1 MELQIKALLAGV
13 FFGIWPL
20 LMNRSGLPGSVSSA
34 VFSGVVFLFVVPF
47 ALKGGVA
54 TLDANWVMAIG
65 AGVVA
70 AVGVLQFNGMLA
82 KAIPQNVGTLFV
94 LMIVVQVAIPAIYQ
108 VVMTGLTVTK
118 AAGFLAAIVAA
129 ILLSW

>member
-1 MELQIKALLAGV
+1 
-13 FFGIWPL
+13 
-20 LMNRSGLPGSVSSA
+20 MNRSGLPGSVSSA